1 MPSPR
6 AVLADLKN
14 LKLDTRKAWSAV
26 GVNGHLKGEHSH
38 VTTEKKVEVV
48 VAAEKTELKETA
60 PVISVEQ
67 EVLHAHEEVLVV
79 AEPEVQQPIET
90 AEEAQDVG
98 LELENLENDFFR
110 SKKKKKL
117 TA

>member
-14 LKLDTRKAWSAV
+14 LKLDTKKAWSAV
-26 GVNGHLKGEHSH
+26 GVNGHLKGGHSH
-38 VTTEKKVEVV
+38 AATTKKAEAVV
-48 VAAEKTELKETA
+48 VAEEAEIKEA
-60 PVISVEQ
+60 VQAVVSVPAVEQ
-67 EVLHAHEEVLVV
+67 EALLAHEEVFA
-79 AEPEVQQPIET
+79 AEPEVQQSAET
-90 AEEAQDVG
+90 VEEGQDAG
-98 LELENLENDFFR
+98 LDLENDFFR